1 MIRVIKAEGMGNIQL
16 AEVPMPGRNNR
27 QVLVRTAKTLISR
40 GSELF
45 QRYIMETA
53 VDPSIMGYSLTG
65 VVEQVGSEVTELGAD
80 EVINTT
86 DVDPVGAI
94 KQLTNGR
101 GAGLVIDCVGGYAR
115 VKSSEQAQEMVM
127 VSSTIQLI
135 AKYQQQAS
143 PSSR

>member
-16 AEVPMPGRNNR
+16 EEVPTPDPNNR

-45 QRYIMETA
+45 RRYIMETA

-86 DVDPVGAI
+86 DVDPVGAV

-101 GAGLVIDCVGGYAR
+101 GADLVVDCVGGYAG
-115 VKSSEQAQEMVM
+115 VKSFEQAQEMVAARG
-127 VSSTIQLI
+127 TIQLI

>member
-45 QRYIMETA
+45 QRYIMETT

-65 VVEQVGSEVTELGAD
+65 VVEQVGSEGTELGAD
-80 EVINTT
+80 ELINTT
-86 DVDPVGAI
+86 DVDPIEAL
-94 KQLTNGR
+94 K
-101 GAGLVIDCVGGYAR
+101 
-115 VKSSEQAQEMVM
+115 
-127 VSSTIQLI
+127 
-135 AKYQQQAS
+135 
-143 PSSR
+143 

>member
-1 MIRVIKAEGMGNIQL
+1 MGNIQL

-53 VDPSIMGYSLTG
+53 VDPDPSIMGYSLTG

-86 DVDPVGAI
+86 DVDPIEA
-94 KQLTNGR
+94 
-101 GAGLVIDCVGGYAR
+101 
-115 VKSSEQAQEMVM
+115 VK
-127 VSSTIQLI
+127 
-135 AKYQQQAS
+135 
-143 PSSR
+143 

>member
-53 VDPSIMGYSLTG
+53 VDPDPSIMGYSLTG
-65 VVEQVGSEVTELGAD
+65 VVEQVGS
-80 EVINTT
+80 
-86 DVDPVGAI
+86 
-94 KQLTNGR
+94 
-101 GAGLVIDCVGGYAR
+101 
-115 VKSSEQAQEMVM
+115 SEPWIAWHR
-127 VSSTIQLI
+127 VSS
-135 AKYQQQAS
+135 K
-143 PSSR
+143 